1 MNDFATNLKEI
12 MREKNMRQIDVAN
25 KSGISKGRVSRWMS
39 GENIPYGESL
49 AKLAEALGVS
59 VDRLLGKTDPIER
72 FIKGDTTE
80 DIELPFN
87 LDTLVPVLG
96 TVAAGVPIEAQEDVV
111 GEIPVLDK
119 QGGFFALKVKGDSM
133 SPRIMDGDIVLV
145 KPQDF
150 AEDGDLVIAL
160 VDGDATCKVLKRSHG
175 AVSLVP
181 FNAAYLP
188 FVYTGSEAEGMRILG
203 KVVESRH
210 EW

>member
-1 MNDFATNLKEI
+1 MNDFATTLKEI

-49 AKLAEALGVS
+49 SKLAEVLGVS
-59 VDRLLGKTDPIER
+59 TDRLLGKVDPIEK
-72 FIKGDTTE
+72 FIKADTID
-80 DIELPFN
+80 DINLPFN
-87 LDTLVPVLG
+87 LETTVPILG
-96 TVAAGVPIEAQEDVV
+96 AVAAGVPISAQEDVV
-111 GEIPVLDK
+111 GEIPVRDK
-119 QGGFFALKVKGDSM
+119 QGDFFALKIKGDSM

-145 KPQDF
+145 DPQGNV
-150 AEDGDLVIAL
+150 EDGNVVIAL
-160 VDGDATCKVLKRSHG
+160 VDGEATCKVLKRSHN

-181 FNAAYLP
+181 FNAAYPPL
-188 FVYTGSEAEGMRILG
+188 VYTGSDAEGMRILG

>member
-87 LDTLVPVLG
+87 LETLVPVLG
-96 TVAAGVPIEAQEDVV
+96 TVAAGVPITAQEDVV

-119 QGGFFALKVKGDSM
+119 QGDFFALKVKGDSM
-133 SPRIMDGDIVLV
+133 SPRIMNGDTVLV
-145 KPQDF
+145 NPSGEV
-150 AEDGDLVIAL
+150 EDGDVVIAMIN
-160 VDGDATCKVLKRSHG
+160 GEATCKVLKRSHG
-175 AVSLVP
+175 NVMLVP
-181 FNAAYLP
+181 FNPIFEPIVFPYDAGDQ
-188 FVYTGSEAEGMRILG
+188 FEILG